1 MPPPALAS
9 RLSLLDAAFLYLE
22 TDEAPLHIGGVSV
35 LDGDVTADAYA
46 ARLDARLPE
55 IPRYLQRLAPAP
67 LGLGHP
73 VWEADP
79 AFDIRRHVLETRL
92 DAPGD
97 EAQLQACAARL
108 FAPRL
113 DRRRPLWEFHV
124 IRGVAGGRTA
134 LLSKIHHAMV
144 DGVSGV
150 EFMSVVFDV
159 APDAASMP
167 ATAANLPRPTPL
179 PGSSLADSLRQ
190 AVTDAVDEATAFVRG
205 AAGLAGSW
213 RAVLDHAR
221 EASTA
226 LASAA
231 FHPVARLPFNR
242 TLTGARRLGW
252 LALPLDG
259 IRAIGQ
265 PRRGTINDVAL
276 AVLADG
282 IGRWLVATGV
292 PTRSRFL
299 RVLVPV
305 NVRRDDER
313 GQLGNRVS
321 MVPVEIPF
329 DGDPL
334 ARLDYAIA
342 RTAAIKQARI
352 AELVGQVG
360 ALGNVL
366 PAWLVASVLP
376 LTTSRTVLAWTAPLR
391 SVPFL
396 TANLVCTNVPG
407 PPVPLYGLGRRLV
420 AHYPLV
426 PLGFETGLN
435 CALLTYDGVL
445 YVGLVAD
452 AAAIDDLS
460 PLTRCLRSAYNDLR
474 TSSGEEPG
482 SRGVS
487 PRAAERPSSAKERDA
502 ATPPVA
508 SRPHRSSTTPRH
520 RARRSAPPRRK

>member
-1 MPPPALAS
+1 LAS

-46 ARLDARLPE
+46 ARLDARLPG

-73 VWEADP
+73 LWEPDP

-150 EFMSVVFDV
+150 ELMSVVFDV

-167 ATAANLPRPTPL
+167 ARAAQLPPPTPVR
-179 PGSSLADSLRQ
+179 GSGPADSLRQ
-190 AVTDAVDEATAFVRG
+190 AVSDAVDGATALASGV
-205 AAGLAGSW
+205 AGLAGSW
-213 RAVLDHAR
+213 REVVDRAR

-231 FHPVARLPFNR
+231 LHPVARLPFNR
-242 TLTGARRLGW
+242 TLTGERRLGW
-252 LALPLDG
+252 LALPLDE

-282 IGRWLVATGV
+282 IGRWLAHAGV
-292 PTRSRFL
+292 PARSRFL

-342 RTAAIKQARI
+342 RTVAIKQARI

-366 PAWLVASVLP
+366 PAWLVARVLP
-376 LTTSRTVLAWTAPLR
+376 LATSRTVLAWTAPLR

-452 AAAIDDLS
+452 AVAIDDLA

-482 SRGVS
+482 SRGAAR
-487 PRAAERPSSAKERDA
+487 RAVERSSGAKDRHA
-502 ATPPVA
+502 VPPPVA
-508 SRPHRSSTTPRH
+508 SRPRRSSTTSRS
-520 RARRSAPPRRK
+520 RARRSAARRGE